1 MRFRTALSLVTLFM
15 LCFTAAVWTE
25 AATPPFSKDASAT
38 AADTEP
44 LAGKIS
50 AIGDASFSVDIVKDK
65 NVNTV
70 QFMIDANTTVEG
82 KLAVGAQ
89 ASVEYRAAD
98 GKNIATHVVV
108 TPASG
113 TK

>member
-15 LCFTAAVWTE
+15 LCFTAAIWAE
-25 AATPPFSKDASAT
+25 AATPRASWEGSVA
-38 AADTEP
+38 AADAQP

-50 AIGDASFSVDIVKDK
+50 AVGDASFSVDIVKDQSI
-65 NVNTV
+65 NTV
-70 QFMIDANTTVEG
+70 QFLIDANTTVDG

-89 ASVEYRAAD
+89 ATVEYRAAD
-98 GKNIATHVVV
+98 GKNVATHVVV

-113 TK
+113 TN